1 MGDNTFFPLSFG
13 DGAYLSVCHLGYCK
27 FSFITSPSTLPDPE
41 AVPFSRTPSPIP
53 PPITGYG
60 RRSRHS
66 SFRAGKHY
74 NYDSIPTSDAEDE
87 GEGDTRKRERG
98 PSRKGSILSSKR
110 DSVLGLS
117 IGGDTNLDKPPSRLG
132 PSLGDRRESQLS
144 ATSATSNGG
153 VGESRNGVIGGS
165 RRNSRFRAKSDTE

>member
-1 MGDNTFFPLSFG
+1 MVVDPVILVSELGNIIITTLFP
-13 DGAYLSVCHLGYCK
+13 HLMQKMREKETQG
-27 FSFITSPSTLPDPE
+27 
-41 AVPFSRTPSPIP
+41 
-53 PPITGYG
+53 
-60 RRSRHS
+60 
-66 SFRAGKHY
+66 
-74 NYDSIPTSDAEDE
+74 
-87 GEGDTRKRERG
+87 RERG